1 MMKSIKAPIDKCGR
15 VTLPI
20 QYRKKLGIEKYDKV
34 EIEFKG
40 NGIFIYKLTEKD
52 ILKSKLDDVML
63 AVGECKE
70 IDPEEVATLVSILSK
85 LVKEGAE

>member
-1 MMKSIKAPIDKCGR
+1 MVKSIKAPIDKCGR

-40 NGIFIYKLTEKD
+40 NGIFIYKLTEQD

-63 AVGECKE
+63 AANACKE
-70 IDPEEVATLVSILSK
+70 IDPGEVATLVSILSK
-85 LVKEGAE
+85 LVKEGR

>member
-1 MMKSIKAPIDKCGR
+1 MIKSIKAPIDECGR

-20 QYRKKLGIEKYDKV
+20 QYRRELGIEKYDKV
-34 EIEFKG
+34 DVVFRD
-40 NGIFIYKLTEKD
+40 NGVFIYKLTEQD

-70 IDPEEVATLVSILSK
+70 IDPGEVATLVSILSK
-85 LVKEGAE
+85 LVKEG